1 MKIHVII
8 SVLVAFLL
16 IVAVIKMA
24 KGLFWWIGLIVVV
37 WAATSLWRKVW

>member
-1 MKIHVII
+1 MKINIII

-16 IVAVIKMA
+16 IVAIVKVA

-37 WAATSLWRKVW
+37 WAVGAIAKKVW